1 MAAKAAAAPVAEL
14 TGPLAVLKDK
24 FADAVT
30 PGDYEGAVIA
40 NDKLVEAA
48 TFIRDELGYDYLSSV
63 TGVDYPAANECEVVY
78 HVYSTR
84 HSGPPLVFKA
94 RTPRDNAV
102 VPTLE
107 NVWPGADFQ
116 EREAWDLMGIKFEG
130 HHNLKRILMWEGFEG
145 HPLRKDWKEAYFEQD
160 TKPFDS
166 RWPGGHFQRGEE
178 RVPFGDNLNFPANF
192 DPAVYTSGADAAI
205 YDRVK
210 AMDAAA
216 GGILTPAERNGNGNG
231 HAALDQPEENIET
244 DHLVVNLGP
253 QHPSTHGVFRM
264 VVTLEGE
271 TIRHLEPVMG
281 YLHRNHEKIGERNTY
296 IQNMPFTDRL
306 DYLSSMS
313 NNFGYALA
321 VEKLMGIKPPER
333 AEYIRVIM
341 AELTRVCNHVWA
353 IGFLLNDLGA
363 FFTPAL
369 YGMQERELILDLFEA
384 ASGSRMMCNYFRFGG
399 VARDLPPGF
408 VETARELVFERL
420 PRKIDD
426 FERYLSDNEI
436 IRARCEGAGVL
447 TAEDAIKYSVGGP
460 VLRASGV
467 AYDCR
472 RADNYSIYDRFDF
485 DVAVRYHGDVYD
497 RYLLRLDEIRQSLR
511 ILQQALDQ
519 LPGGEIQ
526 TGKKAYSA
534 RVPAG
539 QAYGR
544 VEGPKGE
551 LGFYVVSDG
560 TANPYRYHIRAPSFI
575 NLTALGPMCIN
586 QKVADAVI
594 ILGSIDIVLGET
606 DR

>member
-1 MAAKAAAAPVAEL
+1 MAAKAAPVAEL
-14 TGPLAVLKDK
+14 TGPLAVLKEK
-24 FADAVT
+24 FADAIR
-30 PGDYEGAVIA
+30 PGDFEGAVITT
-40 NDKLVEAA
+40 DRLVEAA

-78 HVYSTR
+78 HAYSTR
-84 HSGPPLVFKA
+84 HGGVPVVFKA

-107 NVWPGADFQ
+107 AIWPGADFQ
-116 EREAWDLMGIKFEG
+116 EREAWDLMGIRFEG

-145 HPLRKDWKEAYFEQD
+145 HPLRKDWKEVYYEQA

-166 RWPGGHFQRGEE
+166 RWPSGQFQRAED
-178 RVPFGDNLNFPANF
+178 RTAYGDNVTFPPDF
-192 DPAVYTSGADAAI
+192 DPAAYTSQADASI

-216 GGILTPAERNGNGNG
+216 GGIVTPDDSGNGAG
-231 HAALDQPEENIET
+231 YHSDDAIET

-281 YLHRNHEKIGERNTY
+281 YLHRSHEKIGERNTY

-306 DYLSSMS
+306 DYLSPLS

-341 AELTRVCNHVWA
+341 AELTRICNHLIA

-369 YGMQERELILDLFEA
+369 YGLQERELILDLFEA
-384 ASGSRMMCNYFRFGG
+384 ATGSRMMCNYFRFGG
-399 VARDLPPGF
+399 VARDLPAGF

-447 TAEDAIKYSVGGP
+447 TAEDAIKYSVAGP

-472 RADNYSIYDRFDF
+472 REDHYSIYDRFDF

-497 RYLLRLDEIRQSLR
+497 RYLLRIDELRQSIR
-511 ILQQALDQ
+511 ILQQALTQ

-526 TGKKAYSA
+526 TGKKQYSA

-560 TANPYRYHIRAPSFI
+560 TANPYRYHVRAPSFI
-575 NLTALGPMCIN
+575 NLTALGPMCIG